1 RPHTSPLSLH
11 DALPIYRVTFDDGKL
26 YVEAFASGEID
37 ATLADGRVKTARIP
51 SLPEAQELTSWKLSV
66 EDWRPG
72 DSDTETDV
80 SYSEHTLD
88 SLVPWT
94 EIDGLEDVSGIG
106 DYSTVFELD
115 HDWAPGLNTILL
127 RLGQVSDTFHV
138 WVNSQRVAAVD
149 MLSDEIDIS

>member
-1 RPHTSPLSLH
+1 WQ
-11 DALPIYRVTFDDGKL
+11 
-26 YVEAFASGEID
+26 
-37 ATLADGRVKTARIP
+37 LA
-51 SLPEAQELTSWKLSV
+51 V

-115 HDWAPGLNTILL
+115 HDWAAGLNTILL

-138 WVNSQRVAAVD
+138 WVNSQRVAAVV
-149 MLSDEIDIS
+149 MLSDEIDISDYVRPGRVMYRVEVTTTLLNRLRRTIEGV